1 MLVLADSSSASCCI
15 FTLRPAT
22 LLNVF
27 VLICAFEIFIDKVT
41 CCDLHSFR
49 NDMTGVIGN
58 EDRTDTCTGMLGLGG
73 CLLPLIEGTCCYSQL
88 RASWYL
94 LGIARGRG

>member
-22 LLNVF
+22 LLNVL
-27 VLICAFEIFIDKVT
+27 VLICAFEIFIYKVT

-58 EDRTDTCTGMLGLGG
+58 EDRTDTCTEKLGLGELCTLVEMG
-73 CLLPLIEGTCCYSQL
+73 QQLGNSMLIIYC
-88 RASWYL
+88 
-94 LGIARGRG
+94 